1 MSGHQSCFCHGPVC
15 MSYHTERVRNGPPHS
30 CCCHWFRM
38 LTRGRFF
45 VCLLDDFLLVFCYYL
60 TFKLIWRTRRPS
72 GQAMATAQVLP
83 LVAHPTAGLFISE
96 GLTFGVS
103 TSHVCFH
110 CLLIFIA
117 FCQLTLS
124 LFLATY
130 VFVYVVVI
138 VVFLVDTSK

>member
-1 MSGHQSCFCHGPVC
+1 MALLIAAAATGS
-15 MSYHTERVRNGPPHS
+15 
-30 CCCHWFRM
+30 RM